1 MASSDDDED
10 LAPVVH
16 HHHQKLSIEELA
28 QESAWAVVIAV
39 VVSGFGALI
48 AFSTVC
54 AEQHACLKAGTCY
67 VNSNATMSC
76 GFRTAITP
84 AGWRMLN
91 ASDQWSSLQAMN
103 RGVCAPGLRQS
114 VDPAT
119 GDLECVRK
127 RSYPSALNEEIG
139 DPAAAAGEDHR
150 RWCGKWI
157 DARPV
162 ALGTDRWAFFDEQHV
177 ADDVD
182 DVLLAKGSG
191 RLGVSDVAK
200 FRAACRSMVA
210 SNSGGA
216 AAERAYK
223 HMVGEMEA
231 AGAVDSLSEAL
242 KAVGYLASHFC
253 DAPATAGLTFDAQ
266 GYMVRVVEGA
276 ALDGAALR
284 EALYGASADSL
295 TRDRAAAFADAVA
308 AASADD
314 GVRQEHAQLVVLGS
328 HQDTWLDGY
337 LSPKFRMAYDTQN
350 PTLARFVRA
359 TQDHPADVGAYLRG
373 LAAHCAQATRSVV
386 AGEFGGMGAVATST
400 HTVQRQRAA
409 THGLRASALGRMR
422 GDGPEL
428 DRWDHFE
435 GDALLNASLT
445 TWSTLAPAVDVA
457 SATRAQARSACLRT
471 ARVAFPDAFDR
482 LDFQTLVTDRLFDRL
497 ETLAS
502 RVKTSAEA
510 TLADPLVGNLF
521 ATAAG
526 KAQALAALKA
536 TRVRIAG
543 AEAGTWAGVRDETR
557 RPDLSSDDGALLILV
572 KQARSVYL
580 NRVRLAMTQGDMC
593 DHPPLFDALR
603 RNAYLLLSTRFSCA
617 MLLPGILVPPF
628 ADERYD
634 DASLY
639 GRIGY
644 VLAHEFLH
652 VTAFR
657 SQWDEA
663 YAGTLLHHYDPGTYI
678 EAIADGGGVVAVL
691 RLGIAGLDRD
701 ALCAHVSQLWCGRVG
716 WLDGGATAQS
726 STVHPPV
733 NARGDYACAFLREH
747 F

>member
-1 MASSDDDED
+1 MDDDD
-10 LAPVVH
+10 DPPPPLAADERERVDA
-16 HHHQKLSIEELA
+16 LA

-67 VNSNATMSC
+67 VTSNATMSC

-114 VDPAT
+114 VDPST

-127 RSYPSALNEEIG
+127 RSYPSALNEELG

-157 DARPV
+157 DARPL
-162 ALGTDRWAFFDEQHV
+162 ALGTQRWAFFDEQHV

-210 SNSGGA
+210 SNSAGP
-216 AAERAYK
+216 AAERAYLYL
-223 HMVGEMEA
+223 EA
-231 AGAVDSLSEAL
+231 GLDAIGAASLSGAL

-253 DAPATAGLTFDAQ
+253 DAPANPALTFDGD
-266 GYMVRVVEGA
+266 GYLVRLVEGV

-284 EALYGASADSL
+284 EALYGAGADSS
-295 TRDRAAAFADAVA
+295 TRDKAAAFAEALA
-308 AASADD
+308 AADASG
-314 GVRQEHAQLVVLGS
+314 GVTQEHAQLVVLGS

-337 LSPKFRMAYDTQN
+337 LGPTFRIAYDPSN
-350 PTLARFVRA
+350 PALARFVVAAVADPPRA
-359 TQDHPADVGAYLRG
+359 RAYLRG
-373 LAAHCAQATRSVV
+373 LAAHCAQASRSVV
-386 AGEFGGMGAVATST
+386 AGEFGGLRAVGASVR
-400 HTVQRQRAA
+400 TVQAQRARS
-409 THGLRASALGRMR
+409 HGLRASALGRVR
-422 GDGPEL
+422 GDDPRL

-445 TWSTLAPAVDVA
+445 TWGMLAPAVEMT
-457 SATRAQARSACLRT
+457 SATRAHARSACLRT
-471 ARVAFPDAFDR
+471 ARVAFPDAFDG
-482 LDFQTLVTDRLFDRL
+482 LDFRTLVTDRLFDRL
-497 ETLAS
+497 ETLVA
-502 RVKTSAEA
+502 RVKTSAEQTLQDPLIGDLYATPVGKAHALA
-510 TLADPLVGNLF
+510 TLR
-521 ATAAG
+521 
-526 KAQALAALKA
+526 A
-536 TRVRIAG
+536 TRVRVAG
-543 AEAGTWAGVRDETR
+543 APPGSWAGVSADAEAR
-557 RPDLSSDDGALLILV
+557 RPELTSDDGALLILI
-572 KQARSVYL
+572 KQARAVYL
-580 NRVRLAMTQGDMC
+580 NRLKLAVAGGHMC

-603 RNAYLLLSTRFSCA
+603 RNAYLLLSTKFSCA
-617 MLLPGILVPPF
+617 MLLPGILVAPF

-634 DASLY
+634 EASLY
-639 GRIGY
+639 ARIGY
-644 VLAHEFLH
+644 VLAHEFMH

-678 EAIADGGGVVAVL
+678 EAIADGGGVAAVL

-716 WLDGGATAQS
+716 WLDGGGES
-726 STVHPPV
+726 SDSHPPV
-733 NARGDYACAFLREH
+733 NKRGDYACAFLRER